1 MSEGGEKT
9 EQPTP
14 KKERD
19 ARQKGQ
25 VARSSE
31 VVTTVSMFGTIAVIM
46 AMGSTIWSRLTL
58 LIDQIAANAARPEG
72 PSLGEGLSVTW
83 NAGIALTLPILGA
96 VIFLAIAANMGQ
108 FGVLTSMEALQPKLD
123 RISPMAGFKRIFAAK
138 QLVELL
144 KSLIKIGVLSVLLY
158 IVVGDAIGPF
168 ISAVG
173 CGVDCVASVTDS
185 VMKRILSF
193 TAVAFVI
200 VAVADFFWQKHSHIK
215 SLMMSK
221 EEIKREY
228 KESEGDPHVKGHR
241 KQVAMELVMGDGHG
255 QAKKASALVVNPT
268 HIAIALRYKEDEMP
282 LPMVT
287 AKGMG
292 AMAVDMRAAA
302 ERAGVPIF
310 HNVAL
315 ARHLYADA
323 EVAEFVPEDV
333 FDVVAEILAWVAR
346 NQARLYQGPL
356 GHGDLDMIRG
366 DHRADMERR

>member
-9 EQPTP
+9 ELPTP

-25 VARSSE
+25 VARSQE
-31 VVTTVSMFGTIAVIM
+31 VVTTISMFGTIAVIS
-46 AMGSTIWSRLTL
+46 AMGGMIWSRLTT
-58 LIDQIAANAARPEG
+58 LIDQIAAIAARKEG
-72 PSLGEGLSVTW
+72 VSLDEGLALSWSV
-83 NAGIALTLPILGA
+83 GVDLTLPILGA
-96 VIFLAIAANMGQ
+96 VIFLGIAANMGQ
-108 FGVLTSMEALQPKLD
+108 FGVLTSLQALEPKME
-123 RISPMAGFKRIFAAK
+123 RISVLAGFKRIFSAK

-144 KSLIKIGVLSVLLY
+144 KSVIKIVFLTVLLY
-158 IVVGDAIGPF
+158 IVLGDAIGPF
-168 ISAVG
+168 ISAVS
-173 CGVDCVASVTDS
+173 CGMECMSTVTTS
-185 VMKRILSF
+185 VMNRVLF
-193 TAVAFVI
+193 MTAIAFVI
-200 VAVADFFWQKHSHIK
+200 VAVADLFWQRHSHIK

-241 KQVAMELVMGDGHG
+241 KQVAMEMVMGDAP
-255 QAKKASALVVNPT
+255 AKKASALVVNPT
-268 HIAIALRYKEDEMP
+268 HIAIALRYKDGETP

-287 AKGMG
+287 GKGMG
-292 AMAVDMRAAA
+292 ALAVDMRADA

-323 EVAEFVPEDV
+323 DINGFVPEDV

-346 NQARLYQGPL
+346 NEAALYQGPL
-356 GHGDLDMIRG
+356 QHGDIDMLRG
-366 DHRADMERR
+366 DHRA

>member
-25 VARSSE
+25 VARSQE
-31 VVTTVSMFGTIAVIM
+31 VVTTVSMFGTIAVIL
-46 AMGSTIWSRLTL
+46 AMGGLIWNRLTT
-58 LIDQIAANAARPEG
+58 LIDQIAAIAARRENV
-72 PSLGEGLSVTW
+72 SLSEGL
-83 NAGIALTLPILGA
+83 ALTWDVGVAITIPILGA
-96 VIFLAIAANMGQ
+96 VIFLAIAANMMQ
-108 FGVLTSMEALQPKLD
+108 FGVLASLEAVQPKLE
-123 RISPMAGFKRIFAAK
+123 RISLIGGFKRIFSGK

-144 KSLIKIGVLSVLLY
+144 KSILKIVFLSVLLY
-158 IVVGDAIGPF
+158 YVLNEAIGPF
-168 ISAVG
+168 ISAVS
-173 CGVDCVASVTDS
+173 CGMDCIATVTDS
-185 VMKRILSF
+185 VTRRILIFS
-193 TAVAFVI
+193 AVAFII
-200 VAVADFFWQKHSHIK
+200 VAVADFYYQRYAHTK

-241 KQVAMELVMGDGHG
+241 KQVAMELVMSDGPA

-268 HIAIALRYKEDEMP
+268 HLAVAILYKPDEMP
-282 LPMVT
+282 LPIVS
-287 AKGMG
+287 AKGAG
-292 AMAVDMRAAA
+292 TYAIDMRIEA

-310 HNVAL
+310 HNIPL

-323 EVAEFVPEDV
+323 ETNDFIPEDV

-346 NQARLYQGPL
+346 HEASLYQGPL
-356 GHGDLDMIRG
+356 PHGDIDMLRG
-366 DHRADMERR
+366 DHRTPGG

>member
-9 EQPTP
+9 ELPTP

-25 VARSSE
+25 VARSQE
-31 VVTTVSMFGTIAVIM
+31 VVTTISMFGTIAVIS
-46 AMGSTIWSRLTL
+46 AMGGMIWSRLTT
-58 LIDQIAANAARPEG
+58 LIDQVAEIAARKEG
-72 PSLGEGLSVTW
+72 VSLDEGLALSWAV
-83 NAGIALTLPILGA
+83 GVDLTLPILGA

-108 FGVLTSMEALQPKLD
+108 FGVLTSLQALEPKME
-123 RISPMAGFKRIFAAK
+123 RISVLAGFKRIFSAK

-144 KSLIKIGVLSVLLY
+144 KSVIKIVFLTVLLY
-158 IVVGDAIGPF
+158 IVLGDAIGPF
-168 ISAVG
+168 ISAVS
-173 CGVDCVASVTDS
+173 CGMECMSTVTTS
-185 VMKRILSF
+185 VMNRVLF
-193 TAVAFVI
+193 MTAIAFVI
-200 VAVADFFWQKHSHIK
+200 VAVADLFWQRHSHTK

-241 KQVAMELVMGDGHG
+241 KQVAMEMVMGDAP
-255 QAKKASALVVNPT
+255 AKKASALVVNPT
-268 HIAIALRYKEDEMP
+268 HIAIALRYKEGETP

-287 AKGMG
+287 GKGMG
-292 AMAVDMRAAA
+292 ALAVDMRADA

-310 HNVAL
+310 HNIAL

-323 EVAEFVPEDV
+323 DINGFVPEDV

-346 NQARLYQGPL
+346 NEAALYHGPL
-356 GHGDLDMIRG
+356 QHGDIDMLRG
-366 DHRADMERR
+366 DHHA